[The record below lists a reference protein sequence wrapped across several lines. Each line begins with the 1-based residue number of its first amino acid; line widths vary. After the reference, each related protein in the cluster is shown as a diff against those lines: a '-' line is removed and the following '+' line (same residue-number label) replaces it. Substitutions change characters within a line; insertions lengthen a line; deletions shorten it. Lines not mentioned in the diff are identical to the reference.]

1 MSLLLSLFFDIPVQ
15 KQKCRSTQ
23 KSPTSPQAH
32 NAHVHSDNHFAMQVV
47 KGKPLLASLYYQT
60 AKPLS
65 TVFASV
71 PKLFFAFNVDIFKL
85 FSAFGVDIF
94 KLFFR
99 MLRLSPYIRFLFLS
113 FLLRLL
119 FAPYIFPSS
128 FLLPAPFSSYFGFP
142 FQSYGERI

>member
-85 FSAFGVDIF
+85 FSACYACRPTSVF
-94 KLFFR
+94 
-99 MLRLSPYIRFLFLS
+99 SSCLS
-113 FLLRLL
+113 FSAYFSPLT
-119 FAPYIFPSS
+119 FFPLH
-128 FLLPAPFSSYFGFP
+128 FYCPLPSPHILVSPFKVTGSAFS
-142 FQSYGERI
+142 